1 MLGYLCKYTPV
12 ELFAALGVSM
22 RRVDPQVDRFNRAD
36 SLMHPNVCSYVKGV
50 LETFAD
56 AVTVNPELE
65 GLVLTACCDSVR
77 RLADTLRAQYPDKFF
92 YLLDVPRKVN
102 DFAVGLYEEHVLDLM
117 HAYAIFA
124 GRPFDKTETEAALHT
139 YLEAQPETPATA
151 PTPNA
156 DPNRIRIGL
165 IGARA
170 NDAIAELLKAGGAEV
185 LFNVTCNGLDRH
197 FAPADLRG
205 YLEQILCQFP
215 CMRMVSAT
223 NRFDYLDGFSDRL
236 DGLVYHTVQ
245 FCDQYAYEF
254 AELKARGDLP
264 VLRVETDLTR
274 QSFGQIKTRIEAF
287 IEELSAK
294 KGLMRAAHQR
304 PAFRKDSPMMIVG
317 IDSGSTSTNAVVLN
331 QNKQCIAFDVVRTG
345 AKSIASAER
354 ALDNVLAKAKL
365 TREDPALIV
374 ATGYGRV
381 SIPFA
386 DQNVTEISC
395 HGKGAHHVNPAVR
408 TILDIGGQDSKA
420 IHLNAA
426 GEVTDFVMND
436 KCAAG
441 TGRFLEMMAR
451 TLEVS
456 LEELGAISRHWREDI
471 RIASMCSVFAES
483 EVISLIAQNKEKAD
497 IAHGVHAAIAG
508 KALGL
513 MKKVGVEP
521 TIMMT
526 GGVAKNPDMVAV
538 LEEKLGEPLFIADEP
553 EIIGALG
560 AALFG
565 WESLQ

>member
-12 ELFAALGVSM
+12 ELFTALGVPM
-22 RRVDPQVDRFNRAD
+22 RRVDPQVAHFNRAD

-77 RLADTLRAQYPDKFF
+77 RLADALRAQYPDKFF

-102 DFAVGLYEEHVLDLM
+102 DFAVNLYEAHVLDLM
-117 HAYAIFA
+117 RAYAAFA
-124 GRPFDKTETEAALHT
+124 GRPFDKAETEAALRA
-139 YLEAQPETPATA
+139 YLSAQPEAPASA
-151 PTPNA
+151 PAPE
-156 DPNRIRIGL
+156 PNRIRVGL
-165 IGARA
+165 IGARMG
-170 NDAIAELLKAGGAEV
+170 DAITELFKANGVEV
-185 LFNVTCNGLDRH
+185 LFNVTCNGLARH

-274 QSFGQIKTRIEAF
+274 QSFGQIKTRVEAF
-287 IEELSAK
+287 VEELRAK
-294 KGLMRAAHQR
+294 KGLARAAHRR
-304 PAFRKDSPMMIVG
+304 PAFRKDTPMMIVG
-317 IDSGSTSTNAVVLN
+317 IDSGSTSTNAVVLD
-331 QNKQCIAFDVVRTG
+331 QNKQIIAYDVVRTG

-354 ALDNVLAKAKL
+354 ALDHVLAKAKL
-365 TREDPALIV
+365 TREAPALIV

-381 SIPFA
+381 SLPFA
-386 DQNVTEISC
+386 DQNITEISC

-426 GEVTDFVMND
+426 GEVIDFVMND

-456 LEELGAISRHWREDI
+456 LDELGAISQDAREDI

-513 MKKVGVEP
+513 MKKVGIEP
-521 TIMMT
+521 AIMMT
-526 GGVAKNPDMVAV
+526 GGVAKNPGMVAV
-538 LEEKLGEPLFIADEP
+538 LEEKLGEKLFIADEP